1 MNYKR
6 LKRHSSG
13 ATRFHNGNLA
23 KPSYLM
29 AKQRSPLST
38 MAKFQISQHMGFGVR
53 KWTQYKK
60 ADGTTIWK
68 RFVCSKEGW
77 RKEQESG
84 EDEKPKRKVKIT
96 RCGCEA
102 MIGLKRRDDGKYVV
116 ATFISYH
123 THDLVSPRMRHLIK
137 SNREVTSVN
146 WDFCSIPYAQC
157 RERWACKPR
166 LHKEGCSEL

>member
-1 MNYKR
+1 
-6 LKRHSSG
+6 
-13 ATRFHNGNLA
+13 
-23 KPSYLM
+23 M

-84 EDEKPKRKVKIT
+84 EDEKPKRKFKIT

-102 MIGLKRRDDGKYVV
+102 VIGFKRWSPSSSPGTPMIW
-116 ATFISYH
+116 
-123 THDLVSPRMRHLIK
+123 SP
-137 SNREVTSVN
+137 
-146 WDFCSIPYAQC
+146 Q
-157 RERWACKPR
+157 
-166 LHKEGCSEL
+166 G

>member
-1 MNYKR
+1 MQGSVYEPDCEDGLQPTVGMVFDSWEKGEDFYR
-6 LKRHSSG
+6 
-13 ATRFHNGNLA
+13 AYA
-23 KPSYLM
+23 K
-29 AKQRSPLST
+29 
-38 MAKFQISQHMGFGVR
+38 HMGFGVR
-53 KWTQYKK
+53 KWTQHKNI
-60 ADGTTIWK
+60 DGTAIWK

-84 EDEKPKRKVKIT
+84 EDEKPKRKFKIT